1 MGYSLVGPYA
11 GPDRPVLSLVVP
23 VYNEAGGLQAFFDRL
38 LPSVKAATSSFEII
52 CIDDG
57 SRDQSWERLV
67 EIQASQPSLRLLR
80 LSRNF
85 GKEAA
90 LTAGLHH
97 AAGEAV
103 LPIDAD
109 LQHPPELIP
118 ELVAKWREGYDVVY
132 AMRSSRRTD
141 QTLKRFLTRAFYWM
155 FDRLSEVPIPNNAG
169 DFRLLDRR
177 VVEVLKAMPERSRFM
192 KGIFAWVGFRQV
204 GVPFEPEPRHS
215 GATGWSMRKL
225 GHFAVD
231 AITAFSNLPLVAWA
245 YLGAGVALPALLYG
259 LYQVVATLIY
269 GVDVPGYA
277 SLMVAVL
284 FFGGVQLITLGV
296 IGAYLG
302 RVYVEVK
309 ARPLYIVRDAVG
321 FVPARVEGQSSP
333 AVVPLRAGDRP

>member
-1 MGYSLVGPYA
+1 
-11 GPDRPVLSLVVP
+11 
-23 VYNEAGGLQAFFDRL
+23 
-38 LPSVKAATSSFEII
+38 
-52 CIDDG
+52 
-57 SRDQSWERLV
+57 
-67 EIQASQPSLRLLR
+67 
-80 LSRNF
+80 
-85 GKEAA
+85 
-90 LTAGLHH
+90 
-97 AAGEAV
+97 
-103 LPIDAD
+103 
-109 LQHPPELIP
+109 
-118 ELVAKWREGYDVVY
+118 
-132 AMRSSRRTD
+132 
-141 QTLKRFLTRAFYWM
+141 
-155 FDRLSEVPIPNNAG
+155 
-169 DFRLLDRR
+169 
-177 VVEVLKAMPERSRFM
+177 
-192 KGIFAWVGFRQV
+192 
-204 GVPFEPEPRHS
+204 
-215 GATGWSMRKL
+215 MRKL